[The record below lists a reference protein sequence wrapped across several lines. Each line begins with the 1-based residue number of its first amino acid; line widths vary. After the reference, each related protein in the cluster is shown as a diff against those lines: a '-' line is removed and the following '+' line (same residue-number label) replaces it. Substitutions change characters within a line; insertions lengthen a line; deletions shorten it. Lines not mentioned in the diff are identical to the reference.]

1 MYDDIL
7 FGFRHTLVG
16 VPPNPGLAARAA
28 SRTRLRRGFALPTVA
43 PPCTSA
49 QEIRARSAPVEP
61 RQKRRG
67 FLMGDQQRDGTDHH
81 NLLAR
86 FPGTGERTGFMQHL
100 SEVDKLCIGIRCFLD

>member
-1 MYDDIL
+1 MYENIL
-7 FGFRHTLVG
+7 FGYSHTLVG
-16 VPPNPGLAARAA
+16 VPPSPGPGAPRPVEHAF
-28 SRTRLRRGFALPTVA
+28 GVALSLPAVA

-86 FPGTGERTGFMQHL
+86 FPGTGERTDFMQHL
-100 SEVDKLCIGIRCFLD
+100 SEVDKLCIGTRRFLD